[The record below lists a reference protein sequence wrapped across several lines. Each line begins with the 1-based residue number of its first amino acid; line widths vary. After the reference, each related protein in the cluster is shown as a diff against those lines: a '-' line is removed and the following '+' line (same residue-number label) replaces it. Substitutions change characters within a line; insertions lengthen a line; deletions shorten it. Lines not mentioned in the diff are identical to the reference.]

1 MGYSRGGSL
10 LPSRSA
16 DVRAPDDAIAFGRY
30 RELAD
35 NFVAYAGEFE
45 QLAVGVVHQCEM
57 DNSRKTRDMLRLPLE
72 NFRIMRYLKPGFKF
86 DPISLAVDT
95 DKLDFLAYPAVTA
108 ENQESWYGPID
119 NRTYMIMHII
129 NLLCP
134 YDFIF
139 DEAYKS
145 PYRIQLTAEAEAEL
159 ETRAAEA
166 WASSRVGL
174 GHKPEDGKDGKDGK
188 DGMPMQHRPSRYD
201 RMKIFYKAPLSK
213 FYFGVMYMLGYAAM
227 AITVTLGPLHG
238 VMSEFEFILMAWN
251 AAAIIEAI
259 HEMILIGAKYWVVL
273 HWNILEILIHVVY
286 GIAIILRLT
295 NSTAPGYLITGMSE
309 MTQLRWTKVAFAFVS
324 ALAMW
329 RIIRLYYLSETVSV
343 HHSACNAHPQQPA
356 CLTFALEGTDMK

>member
-1 MGYSRGGSL
+1 M
-10 LPSRSA
+10 
-16 DVRAPDDAIAFGRY
+16 
-30 RELAD
+30 
-35 NFVAYAGEFE
+35 
-45 QLAVGVVHQCEM
+45 VHQCEM

-72 NFRIMRYLKPGFKF
+72 NFRIMRYLKRGFKF

-119 NRTYMIMHII
+119 NRTYMITHII

-139 DEAYKS
+139 AEGKSHNS
-145 PYRIQLTAEAEAEL
+145 PYRIQLTADAMSGN
-159 ETRAAEA
+159 R
-166 WASSRVGL
+166 G
-174 GHKPEDGKDGKDGK
+174 
-188 DGMPMQHRPSRYD
+188 RYD

-238 VMSEFEFILMAWN
+238 EMSRFEFILMAWN

-259 HEMILIGAKYWVVL
+259 HEMILIGARYWVVL

-286 GIAIILRLT
+286 GIAFILRLT
-295 NSTAPGYLITGMSE
+295 NYTEAGMPFLISGMSG
-309 MTQLRWTKVAFAFVS
+309 MTQLRWTKVAFGFVS

-343 HHSACNAHPQQPA
+343 HRSACNANSQQPA